1 MSIAETIA
9 QTPAA
14 VALPGLDQAWRWAG
28 ENNRFQ
34 YAATPA
40 NDGVHI
46 LQTYTLDAYDEPVV
60 RDVLAYAREHADNL
74 SPDSPPLQ
82 ILPGFTTPGRNF
94 DAVVLVSPAVHSA
107 YRDERQELHPIT
119 FLAFPAYSTEYSGR
133 ETIAE
138 AKLRAL
144 SSRGIL
150 LANLNRMPNTYVKLR
165 YVNATTKARTIGDE
179 RGFSTVQTLA
189 RELEL
194 LENSPGS
201 FVEFENR
208 QGQVWQ
214 VEWHG
219 HWSVTGAS
227 TRQIDTV
234 QGILDFAYDAL
245 A

>member
-1 MSIAETIA
+1 MRPGGVLGIVVGDLVLLAVGGQDADPCGPRRAFFGVRRLGAE
-9 QTPAA
+9 
-14 VALPGLDQAWRWAG
+14 LAG
-28 ENNRFQ
+28 
-34 YAATPA
+34 
-40 NDGVHI
+40 
-46 LQTYTLDAYDEPVV
+46 
-60 RDVLAYAREHADNL
+60 
-74 SPDSPPLQ
+74 
-82 ILPGFTTPGRNF
+82 PGR
-94 DAVVLVSPAVHSA
+94 
-107 YRDERQELHPIT
+107 
-119 FLAFPAYSTEYSGR
+119 
-133 ETIAE
+133 
-138 AKLRAL
+138 AL
-144 SSRGIL
+144 GDDVPGQCL
-150 LANLNRMPNTYVKLR
+150 DTGADQFGGCPEVG
-165 YVNATTKARTIGDE
+165 VNATTKARTIGDE